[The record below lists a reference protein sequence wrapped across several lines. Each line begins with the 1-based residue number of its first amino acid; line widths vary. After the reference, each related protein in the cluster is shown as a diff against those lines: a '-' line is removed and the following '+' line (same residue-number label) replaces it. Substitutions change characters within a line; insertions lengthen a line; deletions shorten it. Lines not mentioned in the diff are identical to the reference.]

1 MVQTTLEDMEPE
13 ALGLPEIDRALLAK
27 RLLISLEPPADASV
41 EKAWDDVI
49 AARVR
54 ELHEGRA
61 VGRPVEEMLREARA
75 KYS

>member
-1 MVQTTLEDMEPE
+1 MQTTFENIERD

-27 RLLISLEPPADASV
+27 RLLISLEPSAEAGV
-41 EKAWDDVI
+41 EEAWDSVI

-54 ELHEGRA
+54 EVHEGQA
-61 VGRPVEEMLREARA
+61 VGRPVEDVLREARA